1 LWAVA
6 TLFTLVTIALLVE
19 LLLVNL
25 EAVKWEDLLSRERI
39 EQGALFIGIAVALTT
54 LFVLLAI
61 GGASLGWTGFGDK
74 TFWDWLQLLSAL
86 AIPVVLATAGLWFTA
101 QQDARQQKI
110 EDRRADQAQRIEN
123 QRAESEQEIEEQRT
137 QDAALQAYLDEMS
150 SLVIGKNSLRDSEED
165 SEVRTLAR
173 ARTLTALGRL
183 DPSRKTA
190 VMEFLVEAE
199 LVQKIEGREP
209 IISLNG
215 AALSG
220 VNLDNADLS
229 GASRSEA
236 ALREASLRKA
246 NLSDANLS
254 NATLS
259 GDGCEAHL
267 SDGERRAFNL
277 YGADLREANLSGANL
292 SEAYLCG
299 ARLNGVMPWLSL
311 QNLTNLSYA
320 DLRAAQGV
328 TKEGLEDLAQTF
340 PRTAILEGTIMPDGS
355 VSGRYAP
362 REFEPPLSLSLSD
375 GWQIAVTETPGPLSG
390 PLFIEGPEGGA
401 LKFNRPLHVFDLT
414 NPSELKKRR
423 APENTDE
430 WVSRFQRHPN
440 LDTSKPVPVS
450 VGGASGMRIDVT
462 DCGQP
467 CLPLYTIRGGRE
479 RLGT

>member
-1 LWAVA
+1 MHMAEDKAPPHTEEQQSKPRRLQPWRPTRRQVLWAVG
-6 TLFTLVTIALLVE
+6 TLLALVTIALLVE
-19 LLLVNL
+19 LLVVNL
-25 EAVKWEDLLSRERI
+25 DAVKWEDLLSRERI

-150 SLVIGKNSLRDSEED
+150 SLMIGKNSLRDSEED

-229 GASRSEA
+229 GAALFEA
-236 ALREASLRKA
+236 EP
-246 NLSDANLS
+246 
-254 NATLS
+254 
-259 GDGCEAHL
+259 
-267 SDGERRAFNL
+267 ER
-277 YGADLREANLSGANL
+277 
-292 SEAYLCG
+292 C
-299 ARLNGVMPWLSL
+299 
-311 QNLTNLSYA
+311 Q
-320 DLRAAQGV
+320 
-328 TKEGLEDLAQTF
+328 
-340 PRTAILEGTIMPDGS
+340 
-355 VSGRYAP
+355 
-362 REFEPPLSLSLSD
+362 
-375 GWQIAVTETPGPLSG
+375 
-390 PLFIEGPEGGA
+390 PERG
-401 LKFNRPLHVFDLT
+401 
-414 NPSELKKRR
+414 
-423 APENTDE
+423 
-430 WVSRFQRHPN
+430 
-440 LDTSKPVPVS
+440 
-450 VGGASGMRIDVT
+450 
-462 DCGQP
+462 
-467 CLPLYTIRGGRE
+467 LPLRCTAE
-479 RLGT
+479 RCDAVA